1 MKALCESC
9 NSQIITYREGG
20 KIVAECS
27 YCGKSADIPDFDVED
42 LDEED
47 EWGQEWKLVLVEK

>member
-47 EWGQEWKLVLVEK
+47 E